1 MVFSVMTGL
10 EASVADD
17 EALISVKNAK
27 IAVESQDAEKIH
39 VFSQNCFLFINFSS
53 SKFIISF

>member
-1 MVFSVMTGL
+1 MTGL
-10 EASVADD
+10 EASVAGD